1 MKFHSKLKTLVV
13 RFCTS
18 LLVVL
23 SFLTIGCGKKGPL
36 LPPFVQ
42 IPSSVTEIV
51 AERKG
56 DDVFVTLVVPSENVD
71 GSEPVSISRVEVY
84 SFTGRTAP
92 PRRRWGELGK
102 LVQTISVQD
111 ITIKEIPSVSS
122 EHAEAVLAG
131 SSVTV
136 HEILTVDSYKPSQTS
151 LLKTESDEVVSLNR
165 FYMAVGF
172 SSSGESGPVGTVA
185 SVSLTAL
192 PAPPTAVR
200 TLVRE
205 NEIRITW
212 EPSGGLIGFL
222 LERALPQES
231 LPLGVVANSPENPLL
246 EAEFV
251 LPTPTRYN
259 IYRVVENNP
268 LALLPMPEVSSWLA
282 GPPAPLNLLP
292 IVELEFTD
300 TVMFDRRHCYFVRAV
315 KDLEGSL
322 VESKPSTPVC
332 MTPVDIFPP
341 AAPQSLAAIVSGEG
355 IGLIWESNKESD
367 LGGYLV
373 LRRESSDATLQT
385 LTSAP
390 IIEARYQDD
399 DVVPGVAYSYT
410 VVAVDERLPLPN
422 VSEESN
428 RVVETAR

>member
-1 MKFHSKLKTLVV
+1 MKDISGV
-13 RFCTS
+13 
-18 LLVVL
+18 
-23 SFLTIGCGKKGPL
+23 GP
-36 LPPFVQ
+36 
-42 IPSSVTEIV
+42 
-51 AERKG
+51 
-56 DDVFVTLVVPSENVD
+56 
-71 GSEPVSISRVEVY
+71 
-84 SFTGRTAP
+84 
-92 PRRRWGELGK
+92 
-102 LVQTISVQD
+102 
-111 ITIKEIPSVSS
+111 
-122 EHAEAVLAG
+122 EHAEMVPAG

-151 LLKTESDEVVSLNR
+151 LLNIELDEVVPLNR

-172 SSSGESGPVGTVA
+172 SSFDESGPVGTVT
-185 SVSLTAL
+185 SVSLAAL
-192 PAPPTAVR
+192 PAPPTELR
-200 TLVRE
+200 TSVRE

-231 LPLGVVANSPENPLL
+231 LPLGVLANSPDNPLL
-246 EAEFV
+246 AEEFV
-251 LPTPTRYN
+251 LPKPTRYN

-268 LALLPMPEVSSWLA
+268 LALLPIPEAPSWLA

-315 KDLEGSL
+315 RDSEESL

-355 IGLIWESNKESD
+355 IGLIWESNQESD

-385 LTSAP
+385 LTSVP
-390 IIEARYQDD
+390 IIEARYQDN
-399 DVVPGVAYSYT
+399 DVVPGVTYSYT

-428 RVVETAR
+428 SVVETAP